1 MTTLQ
6 DLAKSE
12 DSYSPSKS
20 VRQSLKSVNLMCI
33 VGGVGVGKNYLM
45 TRSGLPIV
53 GRVTSRPKRP
63 DDDPEIYS
71 YFTNDEMVTMIE
83 KGDLVQYAV
92 DTGNN
97 VIYGSTPDDYVKNG
111 VTLADIW
118 HWSVD
123 GLKNKGFGSVKS
135 VSIITPWSQWK
146 EQLGERFAGRDALYK
161 KARLEEAVKSLA
173 WTRDQIINSNPDHV
187 TIVNDRADTD
197 RSVQTLKDYAEKW
210 LITEESQPIELLD
223 QLIERLIKEV

>member
-1 MTTLQ
+1 
-6 DLAKSE
+6 
-12 DSYSPSKS
+12 
-20 VRQSLKSVNLMCI
+20 MCI

-92 DTGNN
+92 DIDNS

-111 VTLADIW
+111 ATLADIW

-135 VSIITPWSQWK
+135 VSVITPWDQWRN
-146 EQLGERFAGRDALYK
+146 QLEERFSGRDKSYRR
-161 KARLEEAVKSLA
+161 ARIAEAKKSLR
-173 WTRDQIINSNPDHV
+173 WSRQRIEGNDPTHIVIINRSS
-187 TIVNDRADTD
+187 DTEK
-197 RSVQTLKDYAEKW
+197 SIQTLRDFANGKSIKTPDEATC
-210 LITEESQPIELLD
+210 IIDSLLD
-223 QLIERLIKEV
+223 ELKIF